1 MQTYLITGGAGFIG
15 SNLAR
20 ALVEKGERVRI
31 IDNLSTGRLTNISQ
45 FEDKIEFVNE
55 DICDLTAVRK
65 AMTGVDYVL
74 HQAALPSVPRSI
86 NDPIASNQANVNGT
100 LNILVAAKENHVGR
114 VVVASSSSIYGNSE
128 TLPKVETMQQQ
139 PLSPYAT
146 SKLAAERYALN
157 FHAVYG
163 LPTVALRY
171 FNVFGPN
178 QDPTSQYAAVIPKFV
193 TAMLKDESFY
203 VYGDGEQSRDF
214 TYIENVITANLLACT
229 SETAPGKV
237 FNVACGKRFTLNQMI
252 AELEKYLGVQA
263 RVQYLESR
271 SGDVKHSLADIN
283 LAREHLNYSPGVTFE
298 EGLQRTVDWFRKQLA
313 QPVATQAI

>member
-1 MQTYLITGGAGFIG
+1 VQK
-15 SNLAR
+15 
-20 ALVEKGERVRI
+20 V
-31 IDNLSTGRLTNISQ
+31 
-45 FEDKIEFVNE
+45 
-55 DICDLTAVRK
+55 
-65 AMTGVDYVL
+65 MTGVNYVL

-86 NDPIASNQANVNGT
+86 NDPVATNQANVNGT
-100 LNILVAAKENHVGR
+100 LNVLVAARDQHVHR
-114 VVVASSSSIYGNSE
+114 VVVASSSSIYGNSR

-193 TAMLKDESFY
+193 TAMLQNDAFY

-214 TYIENVITANLLACT
+214 TYIDNVIEANLLACQ
-229 SETAPGKV
+229 SETAPGRV
-237 FNVACGKRFTLNQMI
+237 FNVACGLRFTLNQMI
-252 AELEKYLGVQA
+252 STLEKYIGVQA
-263 RVQYLESR
+263 RAQYVEAR
-271 SGDVKHSLADIN
+271 SGDVKHSLADIG
-283 LAREHLNYSPGVTFE
+283 LAREHLGFIPVVTFE
-298 EGLQRTVDWFRKQLA
+298 EGLQLTVDWFKQKLA
-313 QPVATQAI
+313 KTSTTSTYQTI